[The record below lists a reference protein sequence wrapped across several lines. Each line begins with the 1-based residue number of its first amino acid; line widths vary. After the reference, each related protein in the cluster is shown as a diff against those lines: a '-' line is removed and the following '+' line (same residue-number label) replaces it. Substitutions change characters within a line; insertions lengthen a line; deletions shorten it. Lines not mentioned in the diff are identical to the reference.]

1 MASLNAIAA
10 QPDQKQKVEQYKAA
24 LQQIIAS
31 GSLQQ
36 CQQFADH
43 SMALLQLRAQVS
55 RTV

>member
-31 GSLQQ
+31 GSVQQ

-43 SMALLQLRAQVS
+43 SMALLEMCP
-55 RTV
+55 